1 MAQMTPST
9 KQKQIMDRKREQNCS
24 CRGGGGSGGGE
35 WDGQFGAGRH
45 KPLHLEGIRDGVV
58 LYSTG
63 NYVQSPGVAH
73 DGR

>member
-9 KQKQIMDRKREQNCS
+9 KQKHIRDRESRTVVA
-24 CRGGGGSGGGE
+24 GAGAAGGGE